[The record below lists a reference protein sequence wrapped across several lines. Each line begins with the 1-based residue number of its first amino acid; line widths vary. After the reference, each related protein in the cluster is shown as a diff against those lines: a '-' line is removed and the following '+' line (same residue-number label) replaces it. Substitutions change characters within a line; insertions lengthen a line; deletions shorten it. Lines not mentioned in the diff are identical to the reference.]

1 MTGEP
6 ASGIIV
12 DRYEILESLGTGGFG
27 EIYLCRDLVL
37 SRDVALK
44 VLKPEVSG
52 DLIRRFQ
59 NEARIAARLD
69 HRNIVN
75 VVDFGDTGDGRL
87 FLAMEYLKGES
98 LEDLL
103 RRRGTLTLDEFLPLL
118 SQICHGLSFAHG
130 KGVLH
135 RDIKPANVMLV
146 TDDQGEAQVKLVD
159 FGIAKLA
166 SDDQSVTRAGNV
178 IGSPLYISPE
188 TALGKPADPRSDI
201 YSLGCLIFEVLAG
214 APPFTGDT
222 LMEAMTARLENEA
235 PLLSSVSRESLA
247 DGSVDLIDSIVARCL
262 SRDPANR
269 FASIAD
275 LEAALAGLQIAG
287 DEISEGLPA
296 VEPAKRPRPLLLLCL
311 ALIVLS
317 GGLAGLYCLS
327 LSNGALEPEP
337 GTHKP
342 LPDDPGLARIP
353 FTDPDFVFDHRCAQ
367 DGYRWLKLV
376 GLGTDRDLYRLR
388 GREDFRYLLMEHDE
402 MVGEGMK
409 VLEELPLLGL
419 SFRRCGID
427 NKVLEHVGKIKT
439 LTQLE
444 LVRSS
449 GFDARGLACLK
460 NCPKL
465 SILSLSDT
473 DIGDNEVEEL
483 TGIESLKRLDL
494 GGCEA
499 VTGAG
504 LAALAGTAD
513 LEELI
518 LNKTS
523 IKPEE
528 LNLLKRFKNLRVLS
542 VTGLDLT
549 DDDVRMLVCLP
560 VTTLDVSNNKIT
572 RKSLSILAADRRLVT
587 LKVLD
592 CDRVTS
598 KDIADFIRK
607 RPDINLRR
615 H

>member
-1 MTGEP
+1 MSGEP
-6 ASGIIV
+6 ASGTIV

-27 EIYLCRDLVL
+27 EIYRCRDLVL

-44 VLKPEVSG
+44 ILKQEVSG

-75 VVDFGDTGDGRL
+75 VVDFGDTGDGNL

-118 SQICHGLSFAHG
+118 SQICHGLSFAHEN
-130 KGVLH
+130 GVLH
-135 RDIKPANVMLV
+135 RDIKPSNVMLV
-146 TDDQGEAQVKLVD
+146 TDDQGGSQVKLVD
-159 FGIAKLA
+159 FGIAKLV

-188 TALGKPADPRSDI
+188 TALGEPADPRSDI

-214 APPFTGDT
+214 APPFTGDN
-222 LMEAMTARLENEA
+222 LMEAMTARLENQA

-262 SRDPANR
+262 SRDPDSR

-275 LEAALAGLQIAG
+275 LEAALASLHPAG
-287 DEISEGLPA
+287 EEISESLPV
-296 VEPAKRPRPLLLLCL
+296 VEPAKRPRPLVFVCLVLILLLCG
-311 ALIVLS
+311 S
-317 GGLAGLYCLS
+317 AGLYYFS
-327 LSNGALEPEP
+327 FSQSEPEP
-337 GTHKP
+337 ETHKP

-353 FTDPDFVFDHRCAQ
+353 FTDPDFVFDQRYAQ
-367 DGYRWLKLV
+367 DGFRWLKLV
-376 GLGTDRDLYRLR
+376 GLGTDRDLYKLR
-388 GREDFRYLLMEHDE
+388 GRKDFRYLLMEHDE

-427 NKVLEHVGKIKT
+427 NKVLEHVSKIKT
-439 LTQLE
+439 ITQLE
-444 LVRSS
+444 LIRTT
-449 GFDARGLACLK
+449 GFDAKGLALLK

-473 DIGDNEVEEL
+473 NVGDNEVKEL
-483 TGIESLKRLDL
+483 TGIRSLRRLDL
-494 GGCEA
+494 GSCEA
-499 VTGAG
+499 VTGKG
-504 LAALAGTAD
+504 LAELTRVAD

-523 IKPEE
+523 VKPEE
-528 LNLLKRFKNLRVLS
+528 LNLLKRFRNLRVLS
-542 VTGLDLT
+542 VTELNLT
-549 DDDVRMLVCLP
+549 DDDIRMISSLP
-560 VTTLDVSNNKIT
+560 VTTLDISKNKIT
-572 RKSLSILAADRRLVT
+572 PESLSILAANRRLVT
-587 LKVLD
+587 LKVSE
-592 CDRVTS
+592 CDGVKSEDVKEFT
-598 KDIADFIRK
+598 RK
-607 RPDINLRR
+607 RPDVNLRR
-615 H
+615 D